1 MRRAEPELRGPARPS
16 HPQASLC
23 HARDRMKLLV
33 RVLFILFILIGV
45 LIAVSNRQPVQLA
58 LWPLPHLVVMPVYF
72 LVIGVLLLGV
82 LAGLGMGW
90 WAGRHHRRR
99 AREASG
105 EAARLE
111 REIQRLRQTD
121 APSPAEPNRLAPRD
135 QKALERQSA
144 LVSPELSMP
153 TGPRGR
159 LP

>member
-1 MRRAEPELRGPARPS
+1 
-16 HPQASLC
+16 
-23 HARDRMKLLV
+23 MKLLV
-33 RVLFILFILIGV
+33 RALFLLFILVGV
-45 LIAVSNRQPVQLA
+45 LIAVSNRQPIELA
-58 LWPLPHLVVMPVYF
+58 LWPLPHLVVMPVYL

-111 REIQRLRQTD
+111 REVQRLRQTD
-121 APSPAEPNRLAPRD
+121 TPSSTAPDRLAPRD

-144 LVSPELSMP
+144 LVSSELSMP
-153 TGPRGR
+153 TGTRGP
-159 LP
+159 LQ